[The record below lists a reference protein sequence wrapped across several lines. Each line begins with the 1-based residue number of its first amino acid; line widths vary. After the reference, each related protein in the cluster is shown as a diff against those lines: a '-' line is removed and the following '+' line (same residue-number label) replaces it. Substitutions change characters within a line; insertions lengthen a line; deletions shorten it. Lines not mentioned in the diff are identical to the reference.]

1 MKESIKKLFYTV
13 LRSQAL
19 SSNGKFL
26 FVASNH
32 GDIAT
37 FG

>member
-1 MKESIKKLFYTV
+1 MKENVQKLFYAT

-26 FVASNH
+26 FVASNY
-32 GDIAT
+32 GDIAS
-37 FG
+37 FA

>member
-1 MKESIKKLFYTV
+1 MKDNVHKTFYTV
-13 LRSQAL
+13 LKSQAL

-26 FVASNH
+26 FVASNY
-32 GDIAT
+32 GDIAS